1 MFSLCMLYQG
11 KTRYEEYHKCEKGD
25 EEGNT
30 CGQNIVCG
38 GKKTTFNRE
47 KQTNK
52 QKKTKTHTHTR
63 FI

>member
-38 GKKTTFNRE
+38 EKKTYF
-47 KQTNK
+47 
-52 QKKTKTHTHTR
+52 
-63 FI
+63 